1 MSHSTFFIIFI
12 AMLVMMIISI
22 FFPYQRFNIDIKYST
37 IIRIIMGAVVIGM
50 STAGYFLHLL

>member
-1 MSHSTFFIIFI
+1 MSQSTFRIIMIAVFIMMFI
-12 AMLVMMIISI
+12 SV
-22 FFPYQRFNIDIKYST
+22 FFPYRRFNIDIKYST